1 MDNERG
7 ITDSKSTE
15 IKLEGIIFII
25 LIFLLIRMI
34 IKGVSKWIIMK

>member
-7 ITDSKSTE
+7 ITDFSSTE
-15 IKLEGIIFII
+15 IRIEGIIFII

-34 IKGVSKWIIMK
+34 IKGVNK

>member
-7 ITDSKSTE
+7 ITDFKSIE
-15 IKLEGIIFII
+15 IRIEGIIFII

-34 IKGVSKWIIMK
+34 IKGVNK